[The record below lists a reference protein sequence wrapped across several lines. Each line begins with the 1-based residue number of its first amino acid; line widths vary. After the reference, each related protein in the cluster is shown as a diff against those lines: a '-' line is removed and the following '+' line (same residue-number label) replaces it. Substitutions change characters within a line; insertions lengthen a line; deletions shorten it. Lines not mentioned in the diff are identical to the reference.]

1 MADGINF
8 DEQKER
14 YISVIN
20 EVIKIMED
28 MARAVPLNYSDKK
41 IYPLRDLCLGYLLIC
56 KSNVEAALR
65 LFENN
70 LGDQINYINRNMFEM
85 VVTLLYINDDNNK
98 KDERVSRYFEY
109 NTAILNYRTK
119 ESVLKYHDT
128 LSKKISEELNKKINQ
143 KYKDF
148 EEKYF
153 KKKGS
158 KKPNKHSWSGMN
170 MSKMIE
176 SLSNQSDKEK
186 LLKHYN
192 IVITMNNAF
201 LHPTIAYMRS
211 AFSAFYEHKTNHNIL
226 MLQAMTVL
234 HLAGYII
241 DIFLSQ
247 FQKGRP
253 AFQARI
259 EAVGNKFIQL
269 ESELNNV

>member
-1 MADGINF
+1 MADKINYIELK
-8 DEQKER
+8 EQ
-14 YISVIN
+14 YVSIIN

-28 MARAVPLNYSDKK
+28 MARAVPSNYSDKK
-41 IYPLRDLCLGYLLIC
+41 IYPFRDLCLGYLLIC

-85 VVTLLYINDDNNK
+85 VVTLFYINDDNNK
-98 KDERVSRYFEY
+98 KDERVTRYFEY
-109 NTAILNYRTK
+109 NNAILNYRTK
-119 ESVLKYHDT
+119 ESILKYHDS
-128 LSKKISEELNKKINQ
+128 LSKKISDELNKKINQ

-148 EEKYF
+148 GEKYC
-153 KKKGS
+153 KKEGN
-158 KKPNKHSWSGMN
+158 KKPSKHSWSGMKI
-170 MSKMIE
+170 SEMIE

-186 LLKHYN
+186 LLKHYK
-192 IVITMNNAF
+192 IAITLNNAF
-201 LHPTIAYMRS
+201 LHPTITYIRI
-211 AFSAFYEHKTNHNIL
+211 AFSEFYEHKTNYNL
-226 MLQAMTVL
+226 LTLQAVTVL

-259 EAVGNKFIQL
+259 EAAGNKFNQL
-269 ESELNNV
+269 ENELNNL